1 MASVVTVLTPNGRR
15 QNVKVPPNKTVL
27 QILDEVCQKH
37 NFQSSEYDLRHHKRI
52 LDLSLMF
59 RFTGLPNNAQLEMV
73 KVLKQ
78 RQESEVVLMIQ
89 FEDGSRKSDSFQPEI
104 TLMDVLRKLCPEKCS
119 EEDLVMI
126 YMRTDIHGSAL
137 ETTTLKSL
145 GLTGGRAMFRLVQR
159 KADTLKT
166 QANVSRVIS
175 ASPAVHTTENS
186 TAIANESTSAMD
198 LSEKTDA
205 TMENSDNV
213 TVMPG
218 IGHNLSPVSN
228 DVKRAKYDETIDE
241 ETPSTSGQDMSP
253 KVESTQME
261 VEEEPEII
269 EIGERNAVLFSLNSS
284 QPANND
290 EDIKDSFFDVT
301 VNDIKVLLRD
311 LRTQTQGLENAPL
324 MTSKMREME
333 HDNQTMLK
341 LNRYRTTV
349 IRIQFVDR
357 LVLQGIF
364 LPSDTVQQVIDFV
377 RGFLVDPTMKFH
389 LYITPPKTVLD
400 KDSRLVENHCVPM
413 ALLHFGTDESSSNT
427 NLLRDEFLAKI
438 STHKAAV
445 WAASKSRGVNF
456 SGTAS
461 EDGESSSN
469 ESSSTN
475 RKQQSAGSGAFITS
489 SAISNTGTKVPKWF
503 KTTGK

>member
-15 QNVKVPPNKTVL
+15 MNVKVPPNKTVL

-89 FEDGSRKSDSFQPEI
+89 FEDGSRKSDSFQPDL

-119 EEDLVMI
+119 EDDLVLI
-126 YMRTDIHGSAL
+126 YMRTDIHGTAL
-137 ETTTLKSL
+137 ATTTLKSL

-159 KADTLKT
+159 KADSLKT

-175 ASPAVHTTENS
+175 VAPAAQPADNS
-186 TAIANESTSAMD
+186 TATENTPALD
-198 LSEKTDA
+198 LSGKTDV
-205 TMENSDNV
+205 TMETSDNA
-213 TVMPG
+213 TIMPG
-218 IGHNLSPVSN
+218 IGHSLSPVSN
-228 DVKRAKYDETIDE
+228 DVKRAKYDETVATE
-241 ETPSTSGQDMSP
+241 APSTSCPDVASE
-253 KVESTQME
+253 VESNEME

-269 EIGERNAVLFSLNSS
+269 EIGERHAILFSLDSTQRIIS
-284 QPANND
+284 D
-290 EDIKDSFFDVT
+290 EDAKDSFFDVT

-324 MTSKMREME
+324 MTTKMREME

-349 IRIQFVDR
+349 IRIQFANR

-364 LPSDTVQQVIDFV
+364 LPSDTVQQVVDFV

-400 KDSRLVENHCVPM
+400 NESRLVENHCVPM
-413 ALLHFGTDESSSNT
+413 ALLHFGTDESSCSP
-427 NLLRDEFLAKI
+427 NLLREEFLAKI

-445 WAASKSRGVNF
+445 WSAKKSRGLNF
-456 SGTAS
+456 GSTTS

-469 ESSSTN
+469 ESSNTN
-475 RKQQSAGSGAFITS
+475 RKQQSAGSGTFITS

-503 KTTGK
+503 KPTGK